1 MKIVAA
7 AVVVAIVA
15 AAILT
20 HDQCDPT
27 FGNKPIKEEQSQ
39 AMARIGAFTVGWRTD
54 TGRLREHNEDSL
66 MLPQHTPQ
74 VVERGYLFAVADGMG
89 GYGGGRDASKTALA
103 ALYQHFYAIQ
113 PTTTSSEEV
122 FSQAIQYANL
132 EVRRLSLDP
141 HHDPRMGTTL
151 VAALFLDTSVLVAH
165 IGDSRA
171 YLVQQGVIR
180 QITQDHSRL
189 QEQVNAG
196 LLTPEQASRYEGKNI
211 ITRAVGKEQP
221 APVDYTPVYDLQRG
235 DILIL
240 CSDGL
245 SNLVSDQELAAVV
258 SQMHPEHAVEYFV
271 QTANERG
278 GIDNITVEV
287 IRIEQVPFRG
297 EGSDDFIQSAHR
309 PDAPIAAMPAAP
321 GSRWLLI
328 TLLFVLILIGVVLIA
343 VWQLGLRSF

>member
-1 MKIVAA
+1 M
-7 AVVVAIVA
+7 
-15 AAILT
+15 T
-20 HDQCDPT
+20 
-27 FGNKPIKEEQSQ
+27 
-39 AMARIGAFTVGWRTD
+39 RIGAFTVGWRTD

-66 MLPQHTPQ
+66 MLPQHTTQ
-74 VVERGYLFAVADGMG
+74 VADRGYLFAVADGMG
-89 GYGGGRDASKTALA
+89 GYGGGRDASKAALA
-103 ALYQHFYAIQ
+103 ALYQHFYEAQ
-113 PTTTSSEEV
+113 PMTILPEEA
-122 FSQAIQYANL
+122 FGQAIQYANL

-141 HHDPRMGTTL
+141 QRDPRMGTTL
-151 VAALFLDTSVLVAH
+151 VAALFLDTYALIAH

-171 YLVQQGVIR
+171 YLVRQGAIW

-196 LLTPEQASRYEGKNI
+196 LITPEQASRYEGKNI

-235 DILIL
+235 DTLIL

-258 SQMHPEHAVEYFV
+258 TQMHPEQAVEYFV
-271 QTANERG
+271 QTANDRG

-297 EGSDDFIQSAHR
+297 AHINGLAQSTSI
-309 PDAPIAAMPAAP
+309 PKTPTGAMPAP
-321 GSRWLLI
+321 RSLRWS
-328 TLLFVLILIGVVLIA
+328 LIA
-343 VWQLGLRSF
+343 VLAFLIVIGMTLVVVGMLSLFRP